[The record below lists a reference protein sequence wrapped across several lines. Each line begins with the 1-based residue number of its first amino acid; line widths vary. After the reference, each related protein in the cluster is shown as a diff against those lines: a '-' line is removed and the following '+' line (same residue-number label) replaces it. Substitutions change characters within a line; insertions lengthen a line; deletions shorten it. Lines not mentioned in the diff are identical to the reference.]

1 MSADDNRPA
10 EVFVPVEQD
19 TIPFYGHEL
28 VAVLLEDGRIAVV
41 LRWVCESLRLNQQS
55 QLRSIR
61 GRAALVQGL
70 VDVRVQTEGGPQA
83 MPALTLKVLPGWLV
97 VIDERRVREEARDDL
112 VRFQLECVD
121 VLADHFARKHQPA
134 LPAPALALADPAVA
148 AIVEQIADL
157 TAVTNLLREHLAAL
171 LTLPDQVQAVTA
183 QVVHVAAVVEALAER
198 QGTTETQVAQ
208 IAERT
213 QRLTPAHARTVQE
226 QVNRMVRETAHLPPP
241 AQLTYPIIYG
251 RLKHRFRAGSYS
263 EIADER
269 FDAVMAFLRDELRRA
284 TGGEAPE
291 QGALF

>member
-1 MSADDNRPA
+1 MSTDGNHPT
-10 EVFVPVEQD
+10 EVLIPVEQD
-19 TIPFYGHEL
+19 TIPFCGHEL

-61 GRAALVQGL
+61 GRTALAVGL
-70 VDVRVQTEGGPQA
+70 LDVRVQTEGGPQT
-83 MPALTLKVLPGWLV
+83 MPALTLKVLPGWLF
-97 VIDERRVREEARDDL
+97 VIDERRVRTEARDDL
-112 VRFQLECVD
+112 VHFQLECVD
-121 VLADHFARKHQPA
+121 VLADHFARKHLPA
-134 LPAPALALADPAVA
+134 LPAPVSADPAVT

-171 LTLPDQVQAVTA
+171 LTLPGQVQAITE
-183 QVVHVAAVVEALAER
+183 QVGHVAAVVEALAER

-213 QRLTPAHARTVQE
+213 QRLTPAHARAVQE
-226 QVNRMVRETAHLPPP
+226 QVNRMVRATAHLPPP
-241 AQLTYPIIYG
+241 AQLTYSIIYG

-269 FDAVMAFLRDELRRA
+269 FDEVMAFLRSELRKV
-284 TGGEAPE
+284 TSGETPE
-291 QGALF
+291 QERLL